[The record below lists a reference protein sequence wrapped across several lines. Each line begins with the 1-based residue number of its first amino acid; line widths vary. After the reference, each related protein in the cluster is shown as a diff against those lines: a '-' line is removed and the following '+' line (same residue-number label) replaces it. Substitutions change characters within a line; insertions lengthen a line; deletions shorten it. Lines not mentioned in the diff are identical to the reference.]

1 MDYSRPELADK
12 LAAEYALGTLK
23 GPARRRFEN
32 LLPAHPS
39 LRRAT
44 TDWERRL
51 ETLAV
56 STPAVAPPPRVW
68 QAIQSRLFGAQGPLA
83 ANSQIGQI
91 ASDAARSVVRW
102 WERLALWQGAAG
114 MATAAAITLGVM
126 LAQPVPV
133 QPPIVVVMG
142 AQNDAAGNGIQPASF
157 VASVS
162 GDGRSLVV
170 KPLSEGQTVAL
181 NKALELWAVP
191 AQGAPRSLGVVSQQ
205 NATTVLRTALL
216 KDTAAFALTV
226 EPPGGS
232 PSGKPTGPI
241 VSVGKLQ
248 L

>member
-12 LAAEYALGTLK
+12 LAAEYALGTLR
-23 GPARRRFEN
+23 GPARRRFET

-44 TDWERRL
+44 ADWERRL
-51 ETLAV
+51 ETLSA
-56 STPAVAPPPRVW
+56 STPAVAPSSRVW
-68 QAIQSRLFGAQGPLA
+68 LTIHERLFGTLA
-83 ANSQIGQI
+83 AP
-91 ASDAARSVVRW
+91 SDVARSVVRW

-114 MATAAAITLGVM
+114 VAAIAAIALGVM
-126 LAQPVPV
+126 LAQPTPV

-142 AQNDAAGNGIQPASF
+142 AQSVQDGSVLRPVSF

-170 KPLSEGQTVAL
+170 KPLSEGQSVAL

-191 AQGAPRSLGVVSQQ
+191 ARGAPRSLGVVSQQ
-205 NATTVLRTALL
+205 GATTVLRTALL

-232 PSGKPTGPI
+232 PSGQPTGPI